1 MFSRSFFMNFM
12 KLTKKNLLFCKKFP
26 DGFLKIICYVQLNEY
41 ETDPYFLQLGQNTA
55 SDCLFTFVFFPEF
68 TCFVQKIALF

>member
-1 MFSRSFFMNFM
+1 MFSRSFFMNLM
-12 KLTKKNLLFCKKFP
+12 KLTKKNLLFFKK
-26 DGFLKIICYVQLNEY
+26 FLKIICYVQLNEY
-41 ETDPYFLQLGQNTA
+41 ETDPYFLQLGQNTT